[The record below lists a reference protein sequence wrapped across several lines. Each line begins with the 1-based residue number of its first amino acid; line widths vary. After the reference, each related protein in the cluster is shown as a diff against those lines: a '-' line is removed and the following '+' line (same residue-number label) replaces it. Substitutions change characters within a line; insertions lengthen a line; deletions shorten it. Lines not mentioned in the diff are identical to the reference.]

1 MHVAKTRDKKMC
13 RLLSLYKVKV
23 LESAKPMV
31 TNTILNAEY
40 E

>member
-13 RLLSLYKVKV
+13 RLLSLYKV
-23 LESAKPMV
+23 ESAEPMV